1 VADQIRVFEKNVLD
15 ELNVKEIVYIQDFNL
30 LEDAYLGVN
39 FKAAGAVLK
48 QNVNKMK
55 QSLEALSAEEMQVMV
70 KAFDADEQIAV
81 PGWEGTFDAALFVR
95 QSKTKAGIVSA
106 ECGEGVVIALDTV
119 LTDALRAEG
128 AVRDIIRQCQL
139 LRKEAGYQVEQHIK
153 AAIVTG
159 SAFLSEALAAQQSH
173 IAAELL
179 ADELMFVPMAQADL
193 TKEIE
198 IGSDSVTIAVLKAE

>member
-1 VADQIRVFEKNVLD
+1 MIA
-15 ELNVKEIVYIQDFNL
+15 
-30 LEDAYLGVN
+30 
-39 FKAAGAVLK
+39 
-48 QNVNKMK
+48 
-55 QSLEALSAEEMQVMV
+55 
-70 KAFDADEQIAV
+70 AFDAGEQIAV
-81 PGWEGTFDAALFVR
+81 PGWEGAFDAALFIR

-159 SAFLSEALAAQQSH
+159 SAFLSDALAAQQAH

-179 ADELMFVPMAQADL
+179 ADELNFAPMEHADL
-193 TKEIE
+193 TKELE
-198 IGSDSVTIAVLKAE
+198 IGSDFVTIAVLKAE

>member
-1 VADQIRVFEKNVLD
+1 M
-15 ELNVKEIVYIQDFNL
+15 KEIVYIQDFNL
-30 LEDAYLGVN
+30 LEDAYLAVN

-48 QNVNKMK
+48 QNVNQMK
-55 QSLEALSAEEMQVMV
+55 QTLETASADEMSAMV
-70 KAFDADEQIAV
+70 AAFDAGEQIAV
-81 PGWEGTFDAALFVR
+81 PGWEGTFDVTLFAR

-153 AAIVTG
+153 ASITTG
-159 SAFLSEALAAQQSH
+159 SVFLADALAAQQAH

-179 ADELMFVPMAQADL
+179 ADELLLTPMAEADL
-193 TKEIE
+193 AKEIT
-198 IGSDSVTIAVLKAE
+198 IGEDRVSIAVRKI

>member
-1 VADQIRVFEKNVLD
+1 MRAMVA
-15 ELNVKEIVYIQDFNL
+15 
-30 LEDAYLGVN
+30 
-39 FKAAGAVLK
+39 
-48 QNVNKMK
+48 
-55 QSLEALSAEEMQVMV
+55 
-70 KAFDADEQIAV
+70 AFDAGKQIAV
-81 PGWEGTFDAALFVR
+81 PGWEGTFDVALFAR

-106 ECGEGVVIALDTV
+106 ECGEGVAIALDTV

-139 LRKEAGYQVEQHIK
+139 LRKEAGYQVEQHIQ

-179 ADELMFVPMAQADL
+179 ADKLSFAPMTQADL